1 MIQGRAFWGRIV
13 VLFIFVGAVI
23 LTAQTAAGQQN
34 AAAPDSSEA
43 TEKTPKIKFEEL
55 DRDFGMTVQNEK
67 LKHTFT
73 FKNTG
78 TDVLVIEKVKAG

>member
-1 MIQGRAFWGRIV
+1 MIQGRAVLGRIV

-23 LTAQTAAGQQN
+23 LTAQTAAGQQD

-43 TEKTPKIKFEEL
+43 TGKTPKIEFADL
-55 DRDFGMTVQNEK
+55 NRDFGKTVQNEK

-73 FKNTG
+73 FKNIG